1 MSIEVDPRLAKQ
13 TDATIEQA
21 RLLWRTVDR
30 PNTMVKIPATLE
42 GLPAITKAISEGISV
57 NVTLIFSLDRY
68 RAVANAYLDGL
79 EQAQRAGIDLSTI
92 RSVASFFV
100 SRVDTEIDKRLDAIG
115 TEEAAALKG
124 KAGVANARLAFQAFE
139 EIFST
144 PRWEELAAAGAHPQR
159 PLWAST
165 GVKDPAY
172 PDTMYVD
179 ELVVDGVVN
188 TMPEKTMK
196 AAADHA
202 DLRGDTVHGT
212 YDDARRR
219 ARRARAARASPTPTS
234 PTCWRPRASRSSR
247 RAGPSCS
254 TPSPPPSTVRG
265 RRSRSE
271 RTRRH
276 GGVGGAGRRRPHRG
290 HRHRRRRPRRRGPR
304 ARPGGRAGRQP
315 ARRPGPHPVGSGRR
329 GRGARSAW
337 AGRRCTRPPGR
348 SSSGCAALRAELA
361 AEGIDRV
368 VLAGMGGSSLAPEV
382 LAGTAGAQLT
392 VLDSTDP
399 DQVHRALEGDLR
411 ATVLVVSSKS
421 GGPPWRPTPSGAPS
435 RRRSPPP
442 AWTRPVTSSSSPTR
456 APRSRRRR
464 RPPATGRSSPPTR
477 TWAAASR
484 R

>member
-1 MSIEVDPRLAKQ
+1 MTESTNTDRLAELSEQGVSIWLDDLSRGKLNDGGLADLIRSKHVVGVTTNPTIFAGALANAHDYDEQVATLAAAGTTLDDAVLTITTDDVRSAADLFADVYRATDGQDGRVSIEVDPRLAKQ

-42 GLPAITKAISEGISV
+42 GLPAITTAISEGISV

-115 TEEAAALKG
+115 TEEATALKG
-124 KAGVANARLAFQAFE
+124 KAGIANARLAFQAFE

-188 TMPEKTMK
+188 TMPAKTMK

-202 DLRGDTVHGT
+202 NLRGDTVHGT
-212 YDDARRR
+212 YDEARQLLDELERLGVSYTDVTDLLE
-219 ARRARAARASPTPTS
+219 AEGVEKFEKSWAELLDTVTAALD
-234 PTCWRPRASRSSR
+234 
-247 RAGPSCS
+247 RAGQA
-254 TPSPPPSTVRG
+254 V
-265 RRSRSE
+265 
-271 RTRRH
+271 
-276 GGVGGAGRRRPHRG
+276 A
-290 HRHRRRRPRRRGPR
+290 
-304 ARPGGRAGRQP
+304 
-315 ARRPGPHPVGSGRR
+315 
-329 GRGARSAW
+329 
-337 AGRRCTRPPGR
+337 
-348 SSSGCAALRAELA
+348 
-361 AEGIDRV
+361 
-368 VLAGMGGSSLAPEV
+368 
-382 LAGTAGAQLT
+382 
-392 VLDSTDP
+392 
-399 DQVHRALEGDLR
+399 
-411 ATVLVVSSKS
+411 K
-421 GGPPWRPTPSGAPS
+421 
-435 RRRSPPP
+435 
-442 AWTRPVTSSSSPTR
+442 
-456 APRSRRRR
+456 
-464 RPPATGRSSPPTR
+464 
-477 TWAAASR
+477 
-484 R
+484 